1 MKINESVN
9 QKVSGLLVEIKR
21 PSKWTYICNDITG
34 KKICSAASMPKLIK
48 KIEDHVESLKPA
60 LIKTSGRLIK
70 ERDDKVKA
78 KKSASKKST
87 SKKVTVT
94 KKAGRL
100 AAKGSSIQ
108 NVPKPKGSIKTL
120 TFGMITE
127 NKSDDEII
135 AAVKKD
141 FPESKFNQSHISW
154 YRSTLYR
161 DGVIGP
167 EHAPRRTKVYKDW
180 KVANSEK

>member
-1 MKINESVN
+1 MKINDSVN
-9 QKVSGLLVEIKR
+9 EKVNGLLVEITR
-21 PSKWTYICNDITG
+21 PSKWTYTCNDITG

-60 LIKTSGRLIK
+60 LIKTSETK
-70 ERDDKVKA
+70 KPVKKV
-78 KKSASKKST
+78 KKSASKKVV
-87 SKKVTVT
+87 KKSEP
-94 KKAGRL
+94 KK
-100 AAKGSSIQ
+100 K
-108 NVPKPKGSIKTL
+108 NVGSIKTL

-161 DGVIGP
+161 DGIIGP

>member
-21 PSKWTYICNDITG
+21 PSKWTYVCNDITG

-60 LIKTSGRLIK
+60 LIKTPKVVKSSKRLIK
-70 ERDDKVKA
+70 ERDDKVK
-78 KKSASKKST
+78 KSV
-87 SKKVTVT
+87 SKKVV
-94 KKAGRL
+94 KKSEP
-100 AAKGSSIQ
+100 KKK
-108 NVPKPKGSIKTL
+108 NVGSIKTL